1 MTVNFYIKSVMA
13 TGKDKTASTVEFIDG
28 VNIIKGESDTGKT
41 KVISSILFA
50 MGSNQKPFADKTGY
64 DKVTLRIGTAGGDIS
79 FSREYNSNQIE
90 VVSRNSDIESGKYS
104 TRYNAAKPPVNDIW
118 LHLIGIDEQPML
130 AANADGLKKRMTW
143 NNLMRL
149 FAIDEQ
155 EICRETSIIEPA
167 QYVERT
173 LMLSAILYL
182 VYGKDFAGDH
192 VRIDRAVRDAKRL
205 IMEKYLKDRLGRTED
220 QITRLS
226 VYAEKITDFTL
237 QEELKKTAQDLKE
250 IEDRLGDALESSKNL
265 VEQIMDTEKKLGEMK
280 LLANRYDSLQSQYES
295 DIRRLAYVSETAEL
309 ISGQKKV
316 EKCPYCDS
324 RIISTKIPSYKKSAE
339 AEVIRIRKQIEG
351 LLKTQKG
358 VEEDRR
364 KLEDE
369 LSALQQQYE
378 KIDTLINEELNPR
391 KTEIEKLLAE
401 YQEKVEARSQRKVYE
416 DMKRE
421 ITEDLANYIID
432 EDEEKKPPEIYKP
445 KDYFDPDFVKRMDW
459 YAMEILKAVNY
470 PNLVEAHFDIK
481 SFDLIINGGTK
492 YDDHGKGYCAF
503 INSVVTMMF
512 RKYLVEHGAHAPGI
526 TIIDSP
532 LHGMFQDV
540 EDDAPESM
548 KAGLFRYFCGCGDD
562 GQLIIAE
569 NDEHVPEMD
578 FEGLGVKLIE
588 FSKTDP
594 MKRHGFLLDVF
605 R

>member
-1 MTVNFYIKSVMA
+1 MVNFYIKSVTA
-13 TGKDKTASTVEFIDG
+13 VGKDRTPSVVEFVDG

-50 MGSNQKPFADKTGY
+50 MGSNQKPFSDKTGY
-64 DKVTLRIGTAGGDIS
+64 DKVILKIGTSGGDIS
-79 FSREYNSNQIE
+79 FSREYNANQIE
-90 VVSRNSDIESGKYS
+90 VVSWNSDIESGKYS

-118 LHLIGIDEQPML
+118 LHLMGIDEQPML
-130 AANADGLKKRMTW
+130 ASNADAVKKRMTW

-192 VRIDRAVRDAKRL
+192 VRIDKAVRDAKRL
-205 IMEKYLKDRLGRTED
+205 IMEKYLKDRLSSTERQLD
-220 QITRLS
+220 RLS
-226 VYAEKITDFTL
+226 AYAEKLTDFTL
-237 QEELKKTAQDLKE
+237 QEELNKTAQALKE
-250 IEDRLGDALESSKNL
+250 IEDRLGDALESSQNL
-265 VEQIMDTEKKLGEMK
+265 VERIMDTEKKLGEMK

-309 ISGQKKV
+309 LSGQKEV
-316 EKCPYCDS
+316 ETCPYCDN
-324 RIISTKIPSYKKSAE
+324 RIVSKKIPSYKKTAE
-339 AEVIRIRKQIEG
+339 AEVIRIRQQISG
-351 LLKTQKG
+351 LVKTQEG
-358 VEEDRR
+358 VESDRR

-369 LSALQQQYE
+369 LSDLQKQYE
-378 KIDTLINEELNPR
+378 KIDALINEELNPR

-432 EDEEKKPPEIYKP
+432 EDEEKKPPEVYKP
-445 KDYFDPDFVKRMDW
+445 KDYFDADFVKKMDW
-459 YAMEILKAVNY
+459 YAMEILKRVNY

-481 SFDLIINGGTK
+481 SFDLVINGGTK

-512 RKYLVEHGAHAPGI
+512 RKFLVEHGAHAPGI

-532 LHGMFQDV
+532 LHGMYQDV

-548 KAGLFRYFCGCGDD
+548 KTGLFRYFCDCGGE
-562 GQLIIAE
+562 GQLIISE

-578 FEGLGVKLIE
+578 FEALGVKLIE
-588 FSKTDP
+588 FSKSDP
-594 MKRHGFLLDVF
+594 SKRHGFLLDVYQ
-605 R
+605 